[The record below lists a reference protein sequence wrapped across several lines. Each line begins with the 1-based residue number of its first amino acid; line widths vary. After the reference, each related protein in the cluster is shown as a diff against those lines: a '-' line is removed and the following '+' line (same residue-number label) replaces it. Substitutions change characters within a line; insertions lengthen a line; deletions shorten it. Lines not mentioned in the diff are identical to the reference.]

1 MVNNLLLTFVSLQSQ
16 QIGLMIKWLAAVIGY
31 SFLRFPGAILG
42 FMIGGF
48 FEFLSKNSVQIRTSS
63 YVISPETFQL
73 NLLALSALIIKA
85 DGKIEQKELN
95 FVRSFFISQYGK
107 ERADSIFR
115 TFNNQIKKETKHLD
129 KLTSVFVQQTAYE
142 TRLQIL
148 HFLFGI
154 ANADGNISDV
164 ELEKLSQVA
173 SGMRL
178 RLPDFESIKAMFIKN
193 TDNAY
198 KILEIDPKASQD
210 EIKSAYRKMA
220 KKYHPDKLRG
230 QDPSMIIGAEEKFRQ
245 VQKAYETLMRQ
256 KNN

>member
-1 MVNNLLLTFVSLQSQ
+1 MV
-16 QIGLMIKWLAAVIGY
+16 KWVAAIIGY

-48 FEFLSKNSVQIRTSS
+48 YEFLTKNSIQIRTGS
-63 YVISPETFQL
+63 YSIQPETFQL

-85 DGKIEQKELN
+85 DGKIQQKELD
-95 FVRSFFISQYGK
+95 FVRSFFIGQYGK

-115 TFNNQIKKETKHLD
+115 AFNTQIKKETQHLD
-129 KLTSVFVQQTAYE
+129 QLTRVFVQQTSYE

-154 ANADGNISDV
+154 ANADGSVSDS
-164 ELEKLSQVA
+164 ELKKLSQIA
-173 SGMRL
+173 TGMRL
-178 RLPDFESIKAMFIKN
+178 RLPDFESIKAMFVKN

-198 KILEIDPKASQD
+198 KILEVDANASEEQ
-210 EIKSAYRKMA
+210 IKTAYRKMV

-230 QDPSMIIGAEEKFRQ
+230 QDPAMIKGAEEKFRE
-245 VQKAYETLMRQ
+245 VQKAYETLMR
-256 KNN
+256 K

>member
-1 MVNNLLLTFVSLQSQ
+1 
-16 QIGLMIKWLAAVIGY
+16 MIKWVAAVIGY

-48 FEFLSKNSVQIRTSS
+48 FEFLSKNSIQIRTSS
-63 YVISPETFQL
+63 VAIRPEIFQL

-85 DGKIEQKELN
+85 DGKIQKKELD
-95 FVRSFFISQYGK
+95 FVRSFFIGQYGK
-107 ERADSIFR
+107 ERADSIFKA
-115 TFNNQIKKETKHLD
+115 FNTHIKKETQHLD
-129 KLTSVFVQQTAYE
+129 QLTQVFVQQTAYE

-164 ELEKLSQVA
+164 ELQKLSQVA

-178 RLPDFESIKAMFIKN
+178 RLPDFESIKAMFIKD

-198 KILEIDPKASQD
+198 KILEIDTNASQD
-210 EIKSAYRKMA
+210 QIKSAYRRMA

-230 QDPSMIIGAEEKFRQ
+230 QDPAMIKGAEEKFRE

>member
-1 MVNNLLLTFVSLQSQ
+1 
-16 QIGLMIKWLAAVIGY
+16 MIKWVAAVIGY

-42 FMIGGF
+42 FMVGGF
-48 FEFLSKNSVQIRTSS
+48 FEFLSKNSIQIRTSS
-63 YVISPETFQL
+63 YAIKPETFQL

-85 DGKIEQKELN
+85 DGKIEQKELD
-95 FVRSFFISQYGK
+95 FVRSFFIGQYGK

-115 TFNNQIKKETKHLD
+115 TFNTQIKKETQHLD
-129 KLTSVFVQQTAYE
+129 QLTRIFVLQTAYE

-154 ANADGNISDV
+154 ANADGNISDI
-164 ELEKLSQVA
+164 ELQKLSQVA
-173 SGMRL
+173 TGMRL
-178 RLPDFESIKAMFIKN
+178 HLPDFESIKAMFVKN

-198 KILEIDPKASQD
+198 KILEVDSNASLD
-210 EIKSAYRKMA
+210 EIKKAYRKMA

-230 QDPSMIIGAEEKFRQ
+230 QDPAMIKGAEEKFRE

>member
-1 MVNNLLLTFVSLQSQ
+1 
-16 QIGLMIKWLAAVIGY
+16 MIKWVAAVIGY

-42 FMIGGF
+42 FMVGGF
-48 FEFLSKNSVQIRTSS
+48 FEFLSKNSIQIRTSS
-63 YVISPETFQL
+63 YAIKPETFQL

-85 DGKIEQKELN
+85 DGKIEQKELD
-95 FVRSFFISQYGK
+95 FVRSFFIGQYGK

-115 TFNNQIKKETKHLD
+115 TFNTQIKKETQHLD
-129 KLTSVFVQQTAYE
+129 QLTRIFVQQTAYE

-154 ANADGNISDV
+154 ANADGNISDI
-164 ELEKLSQVA
+164 ELQKLSQVA
-173 SGMRL
+173 TGMRL
-178 RLPDFESIKAMFIKN
+178 RLPDFESIKAMFVKN

-198 KILEIDPKASQD
+198 KILEVDSNASLD
-210 EIKSAYRKMA
+210 EIKKAYRKMA

-230 QDPSMIIGAEEKFRQ
+230 EDPAMIKGAEEKFRE

>member
-16 QIGLMIKWLAAVIGY
+16 QTGLMIKWVAAVIGY

-42 FMIGGF
+42 FMVGGF
-48 FEFLSKNSVQIRTSS
+48 FEFLSKNSVQIRTS
-63 YVISPETFQL
+63 YAINPETFQL

-85 DGKIEQKELN
+85 DGKIEQKELD

-115 TFNNQIKKETKHLD
+115 TFNTQIKKETQHLD
-129 KLTSVFVQQTAYE
+129 KLTRAFVQQTAYE

-154 ANADGNISDV
+154 ANADGNISDI
-164 ELEKLSQVA
+164 ELEKLSHVA

-198 KILEIDPKASQD
+198 KILEIGPKASQD

-230 QDPSMIIGAEEKFRQ
+230 QDPAMIKGAEEKFRE
-245 VQKAYETLMRQ
+245 VQKAYETLMR

>member
-1 MVNNLLLTFVSLQSQ
+1 
-16 QIGLMIKWLAAVIGY
+16 MIKWVSAVIGY

-42 FMIGGF
+42 FMVGGF
-48 FEFLSKNSVQIRTSS
+48 FEFLSKNSIQIRTSS
-63 YVISPETFQL
+63 YTIKPEAFQL

-95 FVRSFFISQYGK
+95 FVRNFFIGQYGK
-107 ERADSIFR
+107 ERADSIFK
-115 TFNNQIKKETKHLD
+115 TFNTQIKKETQHLD
-129 KLTSVFVQQTAYE
+129 QLTQVFVRQTAYE

-154 ANADGNISDV
+154 ANADGNISNI
-164 ELEKLSQVA
+164 ELQKLSQVA
-173 SGMRL
+173 SGMQL
-178 RLPDFESIKAMFIKN
+178 RLPDFESIKAMFVKN

-198 KILEIDPKASQD
+198 KILEVDSNASLN
-210 EIKSAYRKMA
+210 EVKKAYRKMA

-230 QDPSMIIGAEEKFRQ
+230 QDPAMIKGAEEKFRE
-245 VQKAYETLMRQ
+245 VQKAYETLIRQ

>member
-1 MVNNLLLTFVSLQSQ
+1 
-16 QIGLMIKWLAAVIGY
+16 MIKWVAAAIGY

-42 FMIGGF
+42 FMVGGF
-48 FEFLSKNSVQIRTSS
+48 FEHLTKNSVQIRRSS
-63 YVISPETFQL
+63 YAINPETFQL

-85 DGKIEQKELN
+85 DGKIEQRELD
-95 FVRSFFISQYGK
+95 FVRNFFIGQYGK

-115 TFNNQIKKETKHLD
+115 NFNTQIKKEAQRLD
-129 KLTSVFVQQTAYE
+129 QLTQVFVQQTAYE

-154 ANADGNISDV
+154 ANADGHVSNV
-164 ELEKLSQVA
+164 ELEKLSQIA

-178 RLPDFESIKAMFIKN
+178 RLPDFESIKAMFVKS
-193 TDNAY
+193 TDNSY
-198 KILEIDPKASQD
+198 KILEIESNASQD
-210 EIKSAYRKMA
+210 DIKKAYRRMA

-230 QDPSMIIGAEEKFRQ
+230 QDPAMIKGAEEKFRE
-245 VQKAYETLMRQ
+245 VQKAYETLIRL

>member
-1 MVNNLLLTFVSLQSQ
+1 
-16 QIGLMIKWLAAVIGY
+16 MIKWVAAAIGY

-42 FMIGGF
+42 FMVGGF
-48 FEFLSKNSVQIRTSS
+48 FEHLTKNSVQIRRSS
-63 YVISPETFQL
+63 YAINPETFQL

-85 DGKIEQKELN
+85 DGKIEQRELD
-95 FVRSFFISQYGK
+95 FVRNFFIGQYGK

-115 TFNNQIKKETKHLD
+115 NFNTQIKKEAQRLD
-129 KLTSVFVQQTAYE
+129 QLTQVFVQQTAYE

-154 ANADGNISDV
+154 ANADGHVSNV
-164 ELEKLSQVA
+164 ELEKLSQIA

-178 RLPDFESIKAMFIKN
+178 RLPDFESIKAMFVKN

-198 KILEIDPKASQD
+198 KILEIESNASQD
-210 EIKSAYRKMA
+210 DIKKAYRRMA

-230 QDPSMIIGAEEKFRQ
+230 QDPAMIKGAEEKFKE
-245 VQKAYETLMRQ
+245 VQKAYETLIRI

>member
-1 MVNNLLLTFVSLQSQ
+1 MV
-16 QIGLMIKWLAAVIGY
+16 KWVAAIIGY

-48 FEFLSKNSVQIRTSS
+48 YEFLTKNSIQIRTGS
-63 YVISPETFQL
+63 YSIQPETFQL

-85 DGKIEQKELN
+85 DGKIQQKELD
-95 FVRSFFISQYGK
+95 FVRSFFIGQYGK

-115 TFNNQIKKETKHLD
+115 AFNTQIKKETQHLD
-129 KLTSVFVQQTAYE
+129 QLTRVFVQQTSYE

-154 ANADGNISDV
+154 ANADGSVSDS
-164 ELEKLSQVA
+164 ELKKLSQIA
-173 SGMRL
+173 TGMRL
-178 RLPDFESIKAMFIKN
+178 RLPDFESIKAMFVKN

-198 KILEIDPKASQD
+198 KILEVDANASEEQ
-210 EIKSAYRKMA
+210 IKTAYRKMV

-230 QDPSMIIGAEEKFRQ
+230 QDPAMIKGAEEKFRK
-245 VQKAYETLMRQ
+245 VQEAYEQIQ
-256 KNN
+256 KEIGFK

>member
-1 MVNNLLLTFVSLQSQ
+1 
-16 QIGLMIKWLAAVIGY
+16 MIKWVAAVIGY

-42 FMIGGF
+42 FMVGGF
-48 FEFLSKNSVQIRTSS
+48 FEFLSKNSIQIRTSS
-63 YVISPETFQL
+63 YAIKPETFQL

-85 DGKIEQKELN
+85 DGKIEQKELD
-95 FVRSFFISQYGK
+95 FVRSFFIVQYGK

-115 TFNNQIKKETKHLD
+115 TFNTQIKKKTQHLD
-129 KLTSVFVQQTAYE
+129 QLTRIFVQQTAYE

-154 ANADGNISDV
+154 ANADGNISDI
-164 ELEKLSQVA
+164 ELQKLSQVA
-173 SGMRL
+173 TGMRL
-178 RLPDFESIKAMFIKN
+178 RLPDFESIKAMFVKN

-198 KILEIDPKASQD
+198 KILEVDSNASMD
-210 EIKSAYRKMA
+210 EIKKAYRKMA

-230 QDPSMIIGAEEKFRQ
+230 QDPAMIKGAEEKFRE

>member
-1 MVNNLLLTFVSLQSQ
+1 
-16 QIGLMIKWLAAVIGY
+16 MIKWVAAVIGY

-42 FMIGGF
+42 FMVGGF
-48 FEFLSKNSVQIRTSS
+48 FEFFSKNSVQIRTSS
-63 YVISPETFQL
+63 YAIKPETFQL

-85 DGKIEQKELN
+85 DGKIEQKELD
-95 FVRSFFISQYGK
+95 FVRSFFIGQYGK

-115 TFNNQIKKETKHLD
+115 TFNTQIKKETQHLD
-129 KLTSVFVQQTAYE
+129 QLTRIFVLQTAYE

-154 ANADGNISDV
+154 ANADGNISNI
-164 ELEKLSQVA
+164 ELQKLSQVA
-173 SGMRL
+173 TGMRL
-178 RLPDFESIKAMFIKN
+178 RLPDFESIKAMFVKN
-193 TDNAY
+193 TDNAF
-198 KILEIDPKASQD
+198 KILEVDSNASLD
-210 EIKSAYRKMA
+210 EIKKAYRKMA

-230 QDPSMIIGAEEKFRQ
+230 QDPAMIKGAEEKFRE

>member
-1 MVNNLLLTFVSLQSQ
+1 MV
-16 QIGLMIKWLAAVIGY
+16 KWVAAIIGY

-48 FEFLSKNSVQIRTSS
+48 FEFLTKNSIQIRTGS
-63 YVISPETFQL
+63 YSIQPETFQL

-85 DGKIEQKELN
+85 DGKIQQKELD
-95 FVRSFFISQYGK
+95 FVRSFFIGQYGK

-115 TFNNQIKKETKHLD
+115 AFNTQIKKETQHLD
-129 KLTSVFVQQTAYE
+129 QLTRVFVQQTSYE

-154 ANADGNISDV
+154 ANADGSVSDS
-164 ELEKLSQVA
+164 ELKKLSQIA
-173 SGMRL
+173 TGMRL
-178 RLPDFESIKAMFIKN
+178 RLPDFESIKAMFVKN

-198 KILEIDPKASQD
+198 KILEVDANASEEQ
-210 EIKSAYRKMA
+210 IKTAYRKMV

-230 QDPSMIIGAEEKFRQ
+230 QDPAMIKGAEEKFRE
-245 VQKAYETLMRQ
+245 VQKAYETLMR
-256 KNN
+256 K

>member
-1 MVNNLLLTFVSLQSQ
+1 
-16 QIGLMIKWLAAVIGY
+16 MIKWVAAVIGY

-42 FMIGGF
+42 FMVGGF
-48 FEFLSKNSVQIRTSS
+48 FEFLSKDSLQIRTSS
-63 YVISPETFQL
+63 YAINPETFQL

-85 DGKIEQKELN
+85 DGKVQKKELD
-95 FVRSFFISQYGK
+95 FVRSFFIGQYGK
-107 ERADSIFR
+107 ERADSIFK
-115 TFNNQIKKETKHLD
+115 TFNTQIKKETQHLD
-129 KLTSVFVQQTAYE
+129 QLTQVFVQQTAYE

-164 ELEKLSQVA
+164 ELQKLSQVA

-178 RLPDFESIKAMFIKN
+178 RLADFESIKAMFVKN

-198 KILEIDPKASQD
+198 KILEIDSNASQD

-230 QDPSMIIGAEEKFRQ
+230 QDPAMIKGAEEKFRE
-245 VQKAYETLMRQ
+245 VQKAYETLMHQ

>member
-1 MVNNLLLTFVSLQSQ
+1 
-16 QIGLMIKWLAAVIGY
+16 MIKWLAAVIGY

-48 FEFLSKNSVQIRTSS
+48 FEFLSKNSIQIRTSS
-63 YVISPETFQL
+63 YAIKPETFQL

-85 DGKIEQKELN
+85 DGKIQQKELD
-95 FVRSFFISQYGK
+95 FVRSFFIGQYGK

-115 TFNNQIKKETKHLD
+115 AFNTQIKKETQHLD
-129 KLTSVFVQQTAYE
+129 QLTRVFVQQTAYE

-154 ANADGNISDV
+154 ANADGIISNV
-164 ELEKLSQVA
+164 ELQKLSQVA

-198 KILEIDPKASQD
+198 KILEVSSNASQD
-210 EIKSAYRKMA
+210 EIKSAYRKMV

-230 QDPSMIIGAEEKFRQ
+230 QDPAMVKGAEEKFRE

>member
-1 MVNNLLLTFVSLQSQ
+1 
-16 QIGLMIKWLAAVIGY
+16 MIKWVAAVIGY

-42 FMIGGF
+42 FMVGGF
-48 FEFLSKNSVQIRTSS
+48 FEFLSKNSIQIRTSS
-63 YVISPETFQL
+63 YAIKPEIFQL

-85 DGKIEQKELN
+85 DGKIEQKELD
-95 FVRSFFISQYGK
+95 FVRSFFIGQYGK
-107 ERADSIFR
+107 ERADSIFK
-115 TFNNQIKKETKHLD
+115 TCNTQIKKETQHLD
-129 KLTSVFVQQTAYE
+129 QLTRIFVQQTAYE

-154 ANADGNISDV
+154 ANADGNISDI
-164 ELEKLSQVA
+164 ELQKLSQVA
-173 SGMRL
+173 TGMRL
-178 RLPDFESIKAMFIKN
+178 RLPDFESIKAMFVKN

-198 KILEIDPKASQD
+198 KILEVDSNASLD
-210 EIKSAYRKMA
+210 EIKKAYRKMA

-230 QDPSMIIGAEEKFRQ
+230 QDPAMIKGAEEKFRE

>member
-1 MVNNLLLTFVSLQSQ
+1 
-16 QIGLMIKWLAAVIGY
+16 MIKWFAAIIGY

-48 FEFLSKNSVQIRTSS
+48 IELISKNSIQIRTSA
-63 YVISPETFQL
+63 YAIRPEKFQL
-73 NLLALSALIIKA
+73 NLLSLSALIIKA
-85 DGKIEQKELN
+85 DGKVQQKELD

-107 ERADSIFR
+107 DRADSIFK
-115 TFNNQIKKETKHLD
+115 TFNTEIKKETQHLD
-129 KLTSVFVQQTAYE
+129 QLTRVFVQQTAYE

-154 ANADGNISDV
+154 ANADGQISEV
-164 ELEKLSQVA
+164 ELQKLSQVA

-198 KILEIDPKASQD
+198 KILEVEPNASSV
-210 EIKSAYRKMA
+210 EIKSSYRKMV

-230 QDPSMIIGAEEKFRQ
+230 QDPAMIKGAEEKFRQ
-245 VQKAYETLMRQ
+245 VQKAYETLMSQ

>member
-1 MVNNLLLTFVSLQSQ
+1 
-16 QIGLMIKWLAAVIGY
+16 MIKWVAAVIGY

-42 FMIGGF
+42 FMVGGF
-48 FEFLSKNSVQIRTSS
+48 FEFLSKNSLQIRTSS
-63 YVISPETFQL
+63 YAINPETFQL

-85 DGKIEQKELN
+85 DGKIEQKELD
-95 FVRSFFISQYGK
+95 FVRSFFIGQYGK

-115 TFNNQIKKETKHLD
+115 TFNTQIKKETQHLD
-129 KLTSVFVQQTAYE
+129 QLTRVFVQQTAYE

-164 ELEKLSQVA
+164 ELQKLSQVA

-178 RLPDFESIKAMFIKN
+178 RLPDFESIKAMFVKN

-198 KILEIDPKASQD
+198 KILEIDSNASQD

-230 QDPSMIIGAEEKFRQ
+230 QDPAMIKGAEEKFRE
-245 VQKAYETLMRQ
+245 VQKAYETLMHQ